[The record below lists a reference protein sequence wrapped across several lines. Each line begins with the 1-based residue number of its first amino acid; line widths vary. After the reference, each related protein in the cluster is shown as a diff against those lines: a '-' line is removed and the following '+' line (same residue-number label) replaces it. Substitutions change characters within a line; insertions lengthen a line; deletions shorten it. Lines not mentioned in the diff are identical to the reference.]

1 MAAEILNDAGTDA
14 TFAESEAVETIC
26 AAWLEYA
33 LQYCNR
39 TDFPSALVFAVK
51 DAAAAAYQ
59 KRGDE
64 GAKSVSV
71 GGQSV
76 AYEELHT
83 ILHQRLA
90 DAGLR
95 ILRL

>member
-1 MAAEILNDAGTDA
+1 MNDANMEA
-14 TFAESEAVETIC
+14 TFTEMSVVENIC
-26 AAWLEYA
+26 ASWLDYA

-39 TDFPSALVFAVK
+39 ADFPAALIAAVK
-51 DAAAAAYQ
+51 DAATASCQ
-59 KRGDE
+59 RRGDE
-64 GAKSVSV
+64 GAKSSSV